1 MLALQVLKRGG
12 VGPSLL
18 HLTHLHIDHG
28 NTPQCM
34 GHTVAEQLRHSRWLM
49 AAFDVPAAAETEARA
64 RVAGAH
70 SQQEVDRAEA
80 ILAETIQTA
89 REMHALKA
97 RAQSWSLAC
106 KGKGSEERIQS
117 GPGVSH
123 TLEKLPQDHVFKQAH
138 I

>member
-1 MLALQVLKRGG
+1 
-12 VGPSLL
+12 
-18 HLTHLHIDHG
+18 
-28 NTPQCM
+28 
-34 GHTVAEQLRHSRWLM
+34 M

-106 KGKGSEERIQS
+106 KDQKKGSSWDQGS
-117 GPGVSH
+117 PTH
-123 TLEKLPQDHVFKQAH
+123 
-138 I
+138 